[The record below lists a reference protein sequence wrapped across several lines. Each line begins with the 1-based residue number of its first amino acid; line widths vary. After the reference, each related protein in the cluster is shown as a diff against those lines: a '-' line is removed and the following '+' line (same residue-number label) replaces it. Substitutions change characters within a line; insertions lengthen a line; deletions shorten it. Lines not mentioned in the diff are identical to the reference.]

1 MEPNVPTD
9 LLYWSAA
16 LASIALLLVLLVG
29 LRWKSTEAG
38 PLGLFLAIIVA
49 LVLFR
54 TPLETISVAM
64 GKGVWDA
71 IFILYVIWPALL
83 LYVIVDRAGGFDAL
97 RAGIVRFSRNDLFIV
112 LAFGWVFAS
121 FLQGIAGFGV
131 PIAVVAPLLFALGVK
146 PIYAVAIPLI
156 GHAWANMFGTI
167 AVSWLATNQVISID
181 DPTATAWQTA
191 ALLWVINIA
200 GGLMIAWLYGRAA
213 ALSHA
218 LPMVLIISA
227 IHGGGQLLLV
237 FWNPIV
243 SNFVAGTVALAAL
256 YVLSTWK
263 RYDEPHGDFEAAA
276 MEPGHGVSKAEEEAA
291 EAREHDPVM
300 GLGMATFPYVVL
312 IVVTLGGLLIPPVE
326 RALGAF
332 EVGFPFPEVTT
343 GYDVTR
349 EATEAFSPFALFT
362 HPGTFILLAAVISW
376 AVYRAQGFFEAWRR
390 IRKPAGIWQG
400 VADGALPASV
410 AVISFLTMATVFDH
424 SGQTRTL
431 ALGISDAVPPMGYA
445 FAANFIGLLGAF
457 MTSSNTASNVLFSGL
472 QQDVAQLQRL
482 PEPAIIAGQSGGGA
496 LGNAIAPAN
505 VVLGTGTTG
514 ISGREG
520 EVLRITLPWAIAV
533 AVLLGLG
540 TMFFATL
547 GG

>member
-1 MEPNVPTD
+1 MDPNVPTGV
-9 LLYWSAA
+9 LYWGAA
-16 LASIALLLVLLVG
+16 LVSIALLLVLLVG

-38 PLGLFLAIIVA
+38 PIGLFLAIIVSV
-49 LVLFR
+49 VLFQ
-54 TPLETISVAM
+54 TPMGTISIAL

-97 RAGIVRFSRNDLFIV
+97 RAGIVKFSRNDLFLV

-167 AVSWLATNQVISID
+167 AVSWLATNQVIDIA

-191 ALLWVINIA
+191 ALLWIINIA
-200 GGLMIAWLYGRAA
+200 GGLMIAWIYGRAA

-218 LPMVLIISA
+218 LPMVLIISL
-227 IHGGGQLLLV
+227 IHGGGQLMLV

-243 SNFVAGTVALAAL
+243 SNFVAGTVALLAL
-256 YVLSTWK
+256 YFLSNWK
-263 RYDEPHGDFEAAA
+263 RYDEPHEDFDSLVMEAEKADSEEQEKA
-276 MEPGHGVSKAEEEAA
+276 AEEHKHE
-291 EAREHDPVM
+291 PVM
-300 GLGMATFPYVVL
+300 GLGMATFPYIVL
-312 IVVTLGGLLIPPVE
+312 IVVTLGGLLIPPIE

-332 EVGFPFPEVTT
+332 EVGIPFAGTTT
-343 GYDVTR
+343 GYGVER
-349 EATEAFSPFALFT
+349 EATDNFKPFALFT
-362 HPGTFILLAAVISW
+362 HPGTFILVSAIISW
-376 AVYRAQGFFEAWRR
+376 MVYRSQGFFAKWQKIKRPE
-390 IRKPAGIWQG
+390 GIWKG
-400 VADGALPASV
+400 VTDGALPASV
-410 AVISFLTMATVFDH
+410 AVISFLAMSTVFDH

-445 FAANFIGLLGAF
+445 LAANFIGLLGAF

-472 QQDVAQLQRL
+472 QQDVARLQGL
-482 PEPAIIAGQSGGGA
+482 SEASVIAGQSAGGA
-496 LGNAIAPAN
+496 LGNSIAPAN
-505 VVLGTGTTG
+505 AVLGTGTTG

-520 EVLRITLPWAIAV
+520 EVLRVTLPWAIAV
-533 AVLLGLG
+533 AVILGLG
-540 TMFFATL
+540 TMLLASL